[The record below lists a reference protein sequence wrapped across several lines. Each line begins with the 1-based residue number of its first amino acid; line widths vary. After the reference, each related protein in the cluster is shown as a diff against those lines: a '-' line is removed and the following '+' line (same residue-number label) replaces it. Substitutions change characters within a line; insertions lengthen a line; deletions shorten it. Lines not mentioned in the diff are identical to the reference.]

1 NIQKRIVG
9 GQETEVHQY
18 PWVAM
23 LLYGGRFYCAGSLLN
38 DQFLLTASHCVYGF
52 RKERISVRLLEH
64 DRKMSHLQK
73 IDRKVAEV
81 ITHPKYNARNYDND
95 IAIIKLDEPVEFNE
109 VLHPVCMP
117 TPGRSFKGESA
128 IVTGWGALK
137 VGGPT
142 SDTLQEVMVP
152 ILSQDE
158 CRKSRYGNK
167 ITDNMLC
174 GGYDEGGKDSCQ
186 GDSGGPLHIVPNG
199 TREHQ
204 IAGVVSWGEGCAKA
218 GYPGVYARVNRY
230 GTWIKNLT
238 KQACLCHQETK
249 KINRVFVHPNYS
261 TSNFDSDIALI
272 RFNEPVRL
280 GIDMHPV
287 CLPTPSETF
296 AGQTAVV
303 TGWGALSEGGP
314 VSDTLQE
321 VEVPVLSQQECR
333 DSNYGSSKITDNMIC
348 AGYVEEGGKDS
359 CQGDSGGPMHVIGS
373 GQNYQLAGIVSWGE
387 GCAQPGSPGVYTR
400 VGNFNEW
407 IRANTRD

>member
-1 NIQKRIVG
+1 MSWSCQPICLLICLLLVLLLGSAASLEEAAPAGTTPSSLLLKQSQNTFVQWVLSLLPQRPGATPETVTLATLSSSATSPTEAPVATAATTTSTAAPTLSTTTTRRATTPAPPTLNPPRNCTDCVCGVANIQKRIVG

-81 ITHPKYNARNYDND
+81 TTHPKYNARNYDND
-95 IAIIKLDEPVEFNE
+95 IAVIKLDEPVEFNE

-117 TPGRSFKGESA
+117 TPGRSFKGETG

-142 SDTLQEVMVP
+142 SDTLQVGTSQLLSVEHFSNLFGHLQEVMVP

-249 KINRVFVHPNYS
+249 KI
-261 TSNFDSDIALI
+261 
-272 RFNEPVRL
+272 
-280 GIDMHPV
+280 
-287 CLPTPSETF
+287 
-296 AGQTAVV
+296 
-303 TGWGALSEGGP
+303 
-314 VSDTLQE
+314 
-321 VEVPVLSQQECR
+321 
-333 DSNYGSSKITDNMIC
+333 K
-348 AGYVEEGGKDS
+348 
-359 CQGDSGGPMHVIGS
+359 
-373 GQNYQLAGIVSWGE
+373 
-387 GCAQPGSPGVYTR
+387 
-400 VGNFNEW
+400 
-407 IRANTRD
+407 

>member
-1 NIQKRIVG
+1 MSRAWLCLLICLALSCLLNQAVAQDQAASQPAANPLLKQSQNTFIQWVLSLLPQRPGSSDSENATLATLSSSSMMPEASSTTSTTTPAPSSSTTTTRRATTPAPPTLNPPRNCSDCVCGIANIQKRIVG

-23 LLYGGRFYCAGSLLN
+23 LLYGGRFYCAASLLN

-64 DRKMSHLQK
+64 DRKMSHMQK

-109 VLHPVCMP
+109 ILHPVCMP
-117 TPGRSFKGESA
+117 TPGRSFKGENG

-142 SDTLQEVMVP
+142 SDTLQEVQVP

-186 GDSGGPLHIVPNG
+186 GDSGGPLHIVASG

-238 KQACLCHQETK
+238 KQACLCQQETK
-249 KINRVFVHPNYS
+249 KI
-261 TSNFDSDIALI
+261 
-272 RFNEPVRL
+272 
-280 GIDMHPV
+280 
-287 CLPTPSETF
+287 
-296 AGQTAVV
+296 
-303 TGWGALSEGGP
+303 
-314 VSDTLQE
+314 
-321 VEVPVLSQQECR
+321 
-333 DSNYGSSKITDNMIC
+333 K
-348 AGYVEEGGKDS
+348 
-359 CQGDSGGPMHVIGS
+359 
-373 GQNYQLAGIVSWGE
+373 
-387 GCAQPGSPGVYTR
+387 
-400 VGNFNEW
+400 
-407 IRANTRD
+407 

>member
-1 NIQKRIVG
+1 MSCGCQKFNLLPLLLLFLLLGSAATQHAVASVGTTPSSPLLKQSQNTFVQWVLSLLPQRPGAIETATLATLSSSATSPTEAPLSSSSSSAATTTSTTSAPTMGTTTTRRVTTPAPPTLNPPRNCTDCVCGVANIQKRIVG

-117 TPGRSFKGESA
+117 TPGRSFKGETA

-249 KINRVFVHPNYS
+249 KI
-261 TSNFDSDIALI
+261 
-272 RFNEPVRL
+272 
-280 GIDMHPV
+280 
-287 CLPTPSETF
+287 
-296 AGQTAVV
+296 
-303 TGWGALSEGGP
+303 
-314 VSDTLQE
+314 
-321 VEVPVLSQQECR
+321 
-333 DSNYGSSKITDNMIC
+333 K
-348 AGYVEEGGKDS
+348 
-359 CQGDSGGPMHVIGS
+359 
-373 GQNYQLAGIVSWGE
+373 
-387 GCAQPGSPGVYTR
+387 
-400 VGNFNEW
+400 
-407 IRANTRD
+407 

>member
-1 NIQKRIVG
+1 M
-9 GQETEVHQY
+9 HQY

-81 ITHPKYNARNYDND
+81 TTHPKYNARNYDND
-95 IAIIKLDEPVEFNE
+95 IAVIKLDEPVEFNE

-117 TPGRSFKGESA
+117 TPGRSFKGETG

-142 SDTLQEVMVP
+142 SDTLQVGTSQLLSAEHFSNLFGHLQEVMVP

-249 KINRVFVHPNYS
+249 KI
-261 TSNFDSDIALI
+261 
-272 RFNEPVRL
+272 
-280 GIDMHPV
+280 
-287 CLPTPSETF
+287 
-296 AGQTAVV
+296 
-303 TGWGALSEGGP
+303 
-314 VSDTLQE
+314 
-321 VEVPVLSQQECR
+321 
-333 DSNYGSSKITDNMIC
+333 K
-348 AGYVEEGGKDS
+348 
-359 CQGDSGGPMHVIGS
+359 
-373 GQNYQLAGIVSWGE
+373 
-387 GCAQPGSPGVYTR
+387 
-400 VGNFNEW
+400 
-407 IRANTRD
+407 

>member
-1 NIQKRIVG
+1 
-9 GQETEVHQY
+9 
-18 PWVAM
+18 M
-23 LLYGGRFYCAGSLLN
+23 
-38 DQFLLTASHCVYGF
+38 
-52 RKERISVRLLEH
+52 RLLEH
-64 DRKMSHLQK
+64 DRKMSHMQK

-117 TPGRSFKGESA
+117 TPGRSFKGENG

-142 SDTLQEVMVP
+142 SDTLQEVQVP

-186 GDSGGPLHIVPNG
+186 GDSGGPLHIVASG

-238 KQACLCHQETK
+238 KQACLCQQETK
-249 KINRVFVHPNYS
+249 KI
-261 TSNFDSDIALI
+261 
-272 RFNEPVRL
+272 
-280 GIDMHPV
+280 
-287 CLPTPSETF
+287 
-296 AGQTAVV
+296 
-303 TGWGALSEGGP
+303 
-314 VSDTLQE
+314 
-321 VEVPVLSQQECR
+321 
-333 DSNYGSSKITDNMIC
+333 K
-348 AGYVEEGGKDS
+348 
-359 CQGDSGGPMHVIGS
+359 
-373 GQNYQLAGIVSWGE
+373 
-387 GCAQPGSPGVYTR
+387 
-400 VGNFNEW
+400 
-407 IRANTRD
+407 

>member
-1 NIQKRIVG
+1 
-9 GQETEVHQY
+9 
-18 PWVAM
+18 M

-73 IDRKVAEV
+73 IDRKVAEI

-109 VLHPVCMP
+109 ILHPVCMP
-117 TPGRSFKGESA
+117 TPGRSFKGETGT
-128 IVTGWGALK
+128 VTGWGALK

-142 SDTLQEVMVP
+142 SDTLQEVQVP
-152 ILSQDE
+152 ILSQEE

-199 TREHQ
+199 TREYQ
-204 IAGVVSWGEGCAKA
+204 IAGVVSWGEGCAKS

-249 KINRVFVHPNYS
+249 KI
-261 TSNFDSDIALI
+261 
-272 RFNEPVRL
+272 
-280 GIDMHPV
+280 
-287 CLPTPSETF
+287 
-296 AGQTAVV
+296 
-303 TGWGALSEGGP
+303 
-314 VSDTLQE
+314 
-321 VEVPVLSQQECR
+321 
-333 DSNYGSSKITDNMIC
+333 K
-348 AGYVEEGGKDS
+348 
-359 CQGDSGGPMHVIGS
+359 
-373 GQNYQLAGIVSWGE
+373 
-387 GCAQPGSPGVYTR
+387 
-400 VGNFNEW
+400 
-407 IRANTRD
+407 

>member
-1 NIQKRIVG
+1 MTWSSLPNCLKLPLLLLLLLLLIGSGAAQQYNASALSAVGPAPISPVLKQSQNTFVQWVLSLLPQRPGAATESVTIAALSSSATTPTATPAAASTTSTTAATTTTTRATTTTTTAAPTTTRRATTPAPPTLSPPRSCSDCVCGVANIQKRIVG

-23 LLYGGRFYCAGSLLN
+23 LLYGGRFYCAASLLN

-64 DRKMSHLQK
+64 DRKMSHMQK

-95 IAIIKLDEPVEFNE
+95 IAIIKLDEHVEFNE

-117 TPGRSFKGESA
+117 TPGRSFRGE
-128 IVTGWGALK
+128 IGVVTGWGALK

-142 SDTLQEVMVP
+142 SDTLQEVQVP

-199 TREHQ
+199 TREYQ

-238 KQACLCHQETK
+238 KQACLCQQETK
-249 KINRVFVHPNYS
+249 KI
-261 TSNFDSDIALI
+261 
-272 RFNEPVRL
+272 
-280 GIDMHPV
+280 
-287 CLPTPSETF
+287 
-296 AGQTAVV
+296 
-303 TGWGALSEGGP
+303 
-314 VSDTLQE
+314 
-321 VEVPVLSQQECR
+321 
-333 DSNYGSSKITDNMIC
+333 K
-348 AGYVEEGGKDS
+348 
-359 CQGDSGGPMHVIGS
+359 
-373 GQNYQLAGIVSWGE
+373 
-387 GCAQPGSPGVYTR
+387 
-400 VGNFNEW
+400 
-407 IRANTRD
+407 

>member
-1 NIQKRIVG
+1 MLAKRLADQFAESHASRWCRCGESRKKSSEMRRAWLCLLICLVLSCGLNQAATQDQAVTQPAANPLLKQSQNTFIQWVLSLLPQRPGSSDSENATLATLSSSSTMPEASSTTSTTTPAPSSSTTTTRRATTPAPPTLNPPRNCSDCLCGIANIQKRIVG

-23 LLYGGRFYCAGSLLN
+23 LLYGGRFYCAASLLN

-64 DRKMSHLQK
+64 DRKMSHMQK

-109 VLHPVCMP
+109 ILHPVCMP
-117 TPGRSFKGESA
+117 TPGRSFKGEHG

-142 SDTLQEVMVP
+142 SDTLQEVQVP

-186 GDSGGPLHIVPNG
+186 GDSGGPLHIVASG

-238 KQACLCHQETK
+238 KQACLCQQETK
-249 KINRVFVHPNYS
+249 KI
-261 TSNFDSDIALI
+261 
-272 RFNEPVRL
+272 
-280 GIDMHPV
+280 
-287 CLPTPSETF
+287 
-296 AGQTAVV
+296 
-303 TGWGALSEGGP
+303 
-314 VSDTLQE
+314 
-321 VEVPVLSQQECR
+321 
-333 DSNYGSSKITDNMIC
+333 K
-348 AGYVEEGGKDS
+348 
-359 CQGDSGGPMHVIGS
+359 
-373 GQNYQLAGIVSWGE
+373 
-387 GCAQPGSPGVYTR
+387 
-400 VGNFNEW
+400 
-407 IRANTRD
+407 

>member
-1 NIQKRIVG
+1 MTWSGLPICLPLLLLLLLIGSTASQQLNISALPSGGPTPTSIVLKQSQNTFVQWVLSLLPQRPAVATETATVATLSSSATAPTETPAESTTTTTQAPTTTRKATTPAPPTLSPPRNCSDCVCGVANIQKRIVG

-73 IDRKVAEV
+73 IDRKVSEV

-117 TPGRSFKGESA
+117 TPGRSFKGETGV
-128 IVTGWGALK
+128 VTGWGAIK

-142 SDTLQEVMVP
+142 SDTLQEVQVP
-152 ILSQDE
+152 ILSQDD

-199 TREHQ
+199 TREFQ

-249 KINRVFVHPNYS
+249 KI
-261 TSNFDSDIALI
+261 
-272 RFNEPVRL
+272 
-280 GIDMHPV
+280 
-287 CLPTPSETF
+287 
-296 AGQTAVV
+296 
-303 TGWGALSEGGP
+303 
-314 VSDTLQE
+314 
-321 VEVPVLSQQECR
+321 
-333 DSNYGSSKITDNMIC
+333 K
-348 AGYVEEGGKDS
+348 
-359 CQGDSGGPMHVIGS
+359 
-373 GQNYQLAGIVSWGE
+373 
-387 GCAQPGSPGVYTR
+387 
-400 VGNFNEW
+400 
-407 IRANTRD
+407 

>member
-1 NIQKRIVG
+1 MLAKRLADQFAESHASRWCRSGESRKKSKEMSRRAWLCLLICLALACGLNLVAAQDQEISQQAANPLLKQSQNTFIQWVLSLLPQRPGSSDSENATLATLSSSSMMPEASSTTSTTTPAPSSSTTTTRRATTPPPPTLNPPRNCSECLCGIANIQKRIVG

-23 LLYGGRFYCAGSLLN
+23 LLYGGRFYCAASLLN

-64 DRKMSHLQK
+64 DRKMSHMQK

-117 TPGRSFKGESA
+117 TPGRSFKGENG

-142 SDTLQEVMVP
+142 SDTLQEVQVP

-186 GDSGGPLHIVPNG
+186 GDSGGPLHIVASG

-238 KQACLCHQETK
+238 KQACLCQQETK
-249 KINRVFVHPNYS
+249 KI
-261 TSNFDSDIALI
+261 
-272 RFNEPVRL
+272 
-280 GIDMHPV
+280 
-287 CLPTPSETF
+287 
-296 AGQTAVV
+296 
-303 TGWGALSEGGP
+303 
-314 VSDTLQE
+314 
-321 VEVPVLSQQECR
+321 
-333 DSNYGSSKITDNMIC
+333 K
-348 AGYVEEGGKDS
+348 
-359 CQGDSGGPMHVIGS
+359 
-373 GQNYQLAGIVSWGE
+373 
-387 GCAQPGSPGVYTR
+387 
-400 VGNFNEW
+400 
-407 IRANTRD
+407 

>member
-1 NIQKRIVG
+1 MSRGARLCLLLFCLLLGGTLNQAKAQDQTVAQIQGVSANQAANPLLKQSQNTFIQWVLSLLPQRPGSSDSENATLATLSSSSPPMPEASSTTSTTTPAPSSSTTTTRRATTPAPPTLNPPRNCSDCVCGIANIQKRIVG

-23 LLYGGRFYCAGSLLN
+23 LLYGGRFYCAASLLN

-64 DRKMSHLQK
+64 DRKMSHMQK

-109 VLHPVCMP
+109 ILHPVCMP
-117 TPGRSFKGESA
+117 TPGRSFKGENG

-142 SDTLQEVMVP
+142 SDTLQEVQVP

-186 GDSGGPLHIVPNG
+186 GDSGGPLHIVASG

-238 KQACLCHQETK
+238 KQACLCQQETK
-249 KINRVFVHPNYS
+249 KI
-261 TSNFDSDIALI
+261 
-272 RFNEPVRL
+272 
-280 GIDMHPV
+280 
-287 CLPTPSETF
+287 
-296 AGQTAVV
+296 
-303 TGWGALSEGGP
+303 
-314 VSDTLQE
+314 
-321 VEVPVLSQQECR
+321 
-333 DSNYGSSKITDNMIC
+333 K
-348 AGYVEEGGKDS
+348 
-359 CQGDSGGPMHVIGS
+359 
-373 GQNYQLAGIVSWGE
+373 
-387 GCAQPGSPGVYTR
+387 
-400 VGNFNEW
+400 
-407 IRANTRD
+407 

>member
-1 NIQKRIVG
+1 MLAKRLADQFAESHASRWCRCGESRKKSREMSRGARLCLLLFCLLLGGTLNQAKAQDQTVAQIQGVSANQAANPLLKQSQNTFIQWVLSLLPQRPGSSDSENATLATLSSSSPPMPEASSTTSTTTPAPSSSTTTTRRATTPAPPTLNPTRNCSDCVCGIANIQKRIVG

-23 LLYGGRFYCAGSLLN
+23 LLYGGRFYCAASLLN

-64 DRKMSHLQK
+64 DRKMSHMQK

-109 VLHPVCMP
+109 ILHPVCMP
-117 TPGRSFKGESA
+117 TPGRSFKGENG

-142 SDTLQEVMVP
+142 SDTLQEVQVP

-186 GDSGGPLHIVPNG
+186 GDSGGPLHIVASG

-238 KQACLCHQETK
+238 KQACLCQQETK
-249 KINRVFVHPNYS
+249 KI
-261 TSNFDSDIALI
+261 
-272 RFNEPVRL
+272 
-280 GIDMHPV
+280 
-287 CLPTPSETF
+287 
-296 AGQTAVV
+296 
-303 TGWGALSEGGP
+303 
-314 VSDTLQE
+314 
-321 VEVPVLSQQECR
+321 
-333 DSNYGSSKITDNMIC
+333 K
-348 AGYVEEGGKDS
+348 
-359 CQGDSGGPMHVIGS
+359 
-373 GQNYQLAGIVSWGE
+373 
-387 GCAQPGSPGVYTR
+387 
-400 VGNFNEW
+400 
-407 IRANTRD
+407 